1 MALSTTVFKVPEW
14 AAQGAAMEAQ
24 AAEKR
29 KQEAEKRQK
38 LTEAMGI
45 DKQFV
50 DNQYKLAGK
59 YKDATQ
65 ASYNAWKESAIEFE
79 TSGSQEARAKMEAT
93 RAQFNQALGIGLSV
107 SATAT
112 DEINRMNASKGVG
125 YLDTPDSA
133 KQKYSEFTSGRM
145 ETKVENG
152 VVMVKEPDG
161 SMVPLSQS
169 VYFKQEQNPYNSFA
183 LDKIDPNI
191 KFVDPV
197 AVAQQD
203 AKNIYTLAGV
213 RIDGTN
219 GTTYNE
225 NVAVEKGVAQLKMR
239 YESDPEIKRMIATR
253 WYAQTNGLD
262 KNRLGFADST
272 EIERRMK
279 EEPAFMEAALQDFE
293 KTYSEAIKSQR
304 PSAQVTGGAG
314 GTKAPTEKELERAGV
329 LRAATVG
336 PRPQRKGGKVY
347 GATFPL
353 SNKPIRL
360 TDSQDLYITDVTMDS
375 KGNIVD
381 YKLYRSTSSGAM
393 DNWDSAKKELVGNS
407 TLISKS
413 QMSGL
418 KSELIKRGLYD
429 NMRAVAS
436 EALPNTS
443 GLAGDLGVE

>member
-1 MALSTTVFKVPEW
+1 
-14 AAQGAAMEAQ
+14 MEAQ

-50 DNQYKLAGK
+50 ENQYKLAGK

-125 YLDTPDSA
+125 YLDTPDIA

-145 ETKVENG
+145 ETKIENG
-152 VVMVKEPDG
+152 IVMVKEPDG
-161 SMVPLSQS
+161 AMVPLSQS
-169 VYFKQEQNPYNSFA
+169 VYFKQEQNPYNSFS
-183 LDKIDPNI
+183 LDKVDPNI

-213 RIDGTN
+213 RIDGAN

-253 WYAQTNGLD
+253 WYAQTNNLD
-262 KNRLGFADST
+262 KNRLGFADAA

-304 PSAQVTGGAG
+304 PSAQVTGGG
-314 GTKAPTEKELERAGV
+314 GGGGGKSKPTKAELEVAGV
-329 LRAATVG
+329 IRTSKIETVTDKITGKQRKAATF
-336 PRPQRKGGKVY
+336 
-347 GATFPL
+347 AL
-353 SNKPIRL
+353 SNNPIKITGEDDLYL
-360 TDSQDLYITDVTMDS
+360 TDLSIAPNGT
-375 KGNIVD
+375 IVS
-381 YKLYRSTSSGAM
+381 YKIIKATGPLDMAET
-393 DNWDSAKKELVGNS
+393 KKESYTGTINGEQRRG
-407 TLISKS
+407 IE
-413 QMSGL
+413 
-418 KSELIKRGLYD
+418 SELISRGMYD
-429 NMRAVAS
+429 NMRSIASNIAV
-436 EALPNTS
+436 PNSS
-443 GLAGDLGVE
+443 GLKGDLGVE

>member
-1 MALSTTVFKVPEW
+1 
-14 AAQGAAMEAQ
+14 MEAQ
-24 AAEKR
+24 ASEKR
-29 KQEAEKRQK
+29 KQEADKRQK

-304 PSAQVTGGAG
+304 PSAQVTGGG
-314 GTKAPTEKELERAGV
+314 GGGSKSKPTKAELEVAGV
-329 LRAATVG
+329 IRTSKIETVTDKITGKQRKAATF
-336 PRPQRKGGKVY
+336 
-347 GATFPL
+347 AL
-353 SNKPIRL
+353 SNNPIRITGEDDLYL
-360 TDSQDLYITDVTMDS
+360 TDLSIAPNGT
-375 KGNIVD
+375 IVS
-381 YKLYRSTSSGAM
+381 YRIIKATGPLDMAET
-393 DNWDSAKKELVGNS
+393 KKESYTG
-407 TLISKS
+407 TISGE
-413 QMSGL
+413 QRRGIE
-418 KSELIKRGLYD
+418 SELISRGMYD
-429 NMRAVAS
+429 NMISIAS
-436 EALPNTS
+436 NIKVPNS
-443 GLAGDLGVE
+443 DGLAGDLGVE